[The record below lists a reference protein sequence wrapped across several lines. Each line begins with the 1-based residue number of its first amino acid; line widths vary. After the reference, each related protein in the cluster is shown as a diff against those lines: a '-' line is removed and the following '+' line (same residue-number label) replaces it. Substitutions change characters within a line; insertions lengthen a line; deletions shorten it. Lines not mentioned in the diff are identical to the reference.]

1 MSVGTCFSRSDQNNE
16 WEKTMGTQKNESVAQ
31 RIRRIRLERGLS
43 VEALAEATGCASE
56 YLQWVEE
63 EQVEAPVAFLI
74 QVAKALKLDST
85 ALFRSDVSPDQRLKE
100 AAKRTEHYLY
110 KTLTPPESDKH
121 LMAFSVTIPPKTAH
135 KGVAYRHEGEEFVY
149 VLSGTLELT
158 VGDEKRTL
166 NEKDSLRFNSN
177 VDHHLSNPGGRQ
189 TELLVILYMP

>member
-1 MSVGTCFSRSDQNNE
+1 MGD
-16 WEKTMGTQKNESVAQ
+16 KTMGKQTSESAAQ

-56 YLQWVEE
+56 YLQWVED

-85 ALFRSDVSPDQRLKE
+85 ALLRSDVSPEQRFKD

-135 KGVAYRHEGEEFVY
+135 KGVGYRHEGEEFVY

-158 VGDEKRTL
+158 VGDEKTTL
-166 NEKDSLRFNSN
+166 NQSDSMRFNSN
-177 VDHHLSNPGGRQ
+177 IDHHLSNPAESQ

>member
-1 MSVGTCFSRSDQNNE
+1 
-16 WEKTMGTQKNESVAQ
+16 MGTQAIESAAQ
-31 RIRRIRLERGLS
+31 RIRRIRLERGLT

-56 YLQWVEE
+56 YLQWVED

-74 QVAKALKLDST
+74 QVAKALKLDSI
-85 ALFRSDVSPDQRLKE
+85 ALFRSDGSPAQRLKD

-121 LMAFSVTIPPKTAH
+121 LMAFSVTIPPTTAH

-158 VGDEKRTL
+158 IGDEKKTL
-166 NEKDSLRFNSN
+166 NQSDSLRFNSN
-177 VDHHLSNPGGRQ
+177 IDHHLSNPGASQ

>member
-1 MSVGTCFSRSDQNNE
+1 ME
-16 WEKTMGTQKNESVAQ
+16 TQTNESAAQ

-43 VEALAEATGCASE
+43 IEALAKATGCAGE
-56 YLQWVEE
+56 YLQWVED
-63 EQVEAPVAFLI
+63 EQVEAPVAFLVQI
-74 QVAKALKLDST
+74 AKALKLDSA
-85 ALFRSDVSPDQRLKE
+85 ALFRSDVSPDQRLKD

-110 KTLTPPESDKH
+110 KTLTPSESDKH

-158 VGDEKRTL
+158 FGDEKRTL
-166 NEKDSLRFNSN
+166 RQSDSQRFNSN
-177 VDHHLSNPGGRQ
+177 VDHHLSNPGESQ

>member
-1 MSVGTCFSRSDQNNE
+1 
-16 WEKTMGTQKNESVAQ
+16 MGTQTSESAAQ
-31 RIRRIRLERGLS
+31 RIKRLRLERGLS
-43 VEALAEATGCASE
+43 IEALSKATGCATE
-56 YLQWVEE
+56 YLQWVED

-74 QVAKALKLDST
+74 QVAKALKLDSS
-85 ALFRSDVSPDQRLKE
+85 ALFRSDVSPDQRLKD

-135 KGVAYRHEGEEFVY
+135 KGVAYRHEGEEFDY

-166 NEKDSLRFNSN
+166 KQGESLRFNSN
-177 VDHHLSNPGGRQ
+177 MDHHLSNPGESQ
-189 TELLVILYMP
+189 AELLVILYMP

>member
-1 MSVGTCFSRSDQNNE
+1 MEAQTNDSA
-16 WEKTMGTQKNESVAQ
+16 AQ
-31 RIRRIRLERGLS
+31 RIKRIRLERGLS
-43 VEALAEATGCASE
+43 IEALAEATGCASE
-56 YLQWVEE
+56 YLQWVED

-74 QVAKALKLDST
+74 RVAKALKLDST
-85 ALFRSDVSPDQRLKE
+85 ALFRSEVSPEQRLKD

-135 KGVAYRHEGEEFVY
+135 RGVGYRHEGEEFDY

-158 VGDEKRTL
+158 VGNEKRTL
-166 NEKDSLRFNSN
+166 NQGDSLRFNSN
-177 VDHHLSNPGGRQ
+177 IDHHLSNPGEGQ